1 MNENCPKCGFEFKD
15 YLRNKVE
22 KELKIEFKKEKEK
35 QVLDLNDEIEKIS
48 LENLKLKQEKENEKE
63 LLKTQLR
70 QEFLNEFS
78 KEKLDLEKDK
88 INLEGKISQM
98 AGNHEREKE
107 LAVSLALQKQN
118 SKRDAE
124 DKLELTKKDLQIKEM
139 QKMIEELEQKSKKES
154 QQAQGEVG
162 EILIENTLKLEYPL
176 DKIEEVAKGQN
187 GADVCHYVCDKSDN
201 ELGLIYIESK
211 NAKKFSA
218 SWVKKLKDDMQMK
231 KASYGVLVTTDIPEN
246 YKAFEED
253 DLFICGFHDY
263 LLAVKLIRGRILE
276 LSKLAVIENNRS
288 SEKDIYNYVTGKEF
302 AQWVRGMRD
311 YFIEQKKQL
320 DVDKRQA
327 DKSFAIR
334 EKQLEKVQSA
344 HMSLAGHFKGLG
356 HGSDFK
362 LLDQATEE

>member
-1 MNENCPKCGFEFKD
+1 
-15 YLRNKVE
+15 
-22 KELKIEFKKEKEK
+22 
-35 QVLDLNDEIEKIS
+35 
-48 LENLKLKQEKENEKE
+48 
-63 LLKTQLR
+63 
-70 QEFLNEFS
+70 
-78 KEKLDLEKDK
+78 
-88 INLEGKISQM
+88 
-98 AGNHEREKE
+98 
-107 LAVSLALQKQN
+107 
-118 SKRDAE
+118 
-124 DKLELTKKDLQIKEM
+124 
-139 QKMIEELEQKSKKES
+139 
-154 QQAQGEVG
+154 
-162 EILIENTLKLEYPL
+162 
-176 DKIEEVAKGQN
+176 
-187 GADVCHYVCDKSDN
+187 
-201 ELGLIYIESK
+201 
-211 NAKKFSA
+211 
-218 SWVKKLKDDMQMK
+218 MQMK

-246 YKAFEED
+246 YKAYEED